1 MGDLSFP
8 QADLLTTQG
17 RMQHLQKKEQKSVQ
31 TKPSGVDDSRSTHFI
46 RLLAYLYSPCALF
59 SRPLGGKSFIG
70 RDAASGAT
78 GLCKVANLLF
88 FGGAKLSIQTKNGER
103 RRHTS
108 CTYALQSDPK
118 NGVSRDQPKG
128 RRHFAIDLG
137 YVRRVRNAKL
147 ESERLPSKVRT
158 MPKRVQRG
166 KKLRDNLHFLVLFLN
181 LLSPIND

>member
-31 TKPSGVDDSRSTHFI
+31 TKPSDVDDSWSTHFI

-88 FGGAKLSIQTKNGER
+88 LAVPNCQYRPRMAKGVVIQAAPMHCNQIKKMGFRGTSQRAGGI
-103 RRHTS
+103 
-108 CTYALQSDPK
+108 
-118 NGVSRDQPKG
+118 
-128 RRHFAIDLG
+128 
-137 YVRRVRNAKL
+137 
-147 ESERLPSKVRT
+147 
-158 MPKRVQRG
+158 
-166 KKLRDNLHFLVLFLN
+166 
-181 LLSPIND
+181 LLLI